1 MPSINGDRPV
11 VVQTEAE
18 NLAELLPLLE
28 PHFEINTEVRL
39 RDPNSGHDRRIDIV
53 VRPRQ
58 QLVDALFPFD
68 LVGIEVKPTEQDG
81 ADRIQALK
89 QCVDYQQSVIYSSK
103 MATWS
108 GLYLHATF
116 LYTGS
121 DPRPYW
127 HHSVDGSD
135 FGLLRFAAKFNV
147 GRLHNN
153 YGDLA
158 MVMAQSH
165 TIWSSRWPDGGV
177 SGSGARWPRSRRL
190 AHSKQRRANPREGS

>member
-1 MPSINGDRPV
+1 MPSTNGGRPV

-58 QLVDALFPFD
+58 PLVDALFPFD

-103 MATWS
+103 MTAWS

-127 HHSVDGSD
+127 HHSVDSD
-135 FGLLRFAAKFNV
+135 FGLLRLAAKFNV

-165 TIWSSRWPDGGV
+165 PIWSSTSGV
-177 SGSGARWPRSRRL
+177 TGYGTSWPRSRRL